1 YYLNSTVV
9 FLYFVTIQQ
18 SATPLLQSPIRRPDP
33 VIHSPHFPIP
43 CFVDRRCKR
52 FVRDSRRGRGR
63 GDDDVGR
70 LDEAHAELV
79 KATWCWGNSPC
90 LYQVGEPIQA
100 ENHTMPYPASNQCA

>member
-1 YYLNSTVV
+1 YFNSTVV

-18 SATPLLQSPIRRPDP
+18 SATPLLQSPIGRPDP

-43 CFVDRRCKR
+43 CLVDRRCKR

-63 GDDDVGR
+63 CDDDVGR

-79 KATWCWGNSPC
+79 KVFSMLLRPC
-90 LYQVGEPIQA
+90 LYQVGEPIV
-100 ENHTMPYPASNQCA
+100 YPTSNQGA